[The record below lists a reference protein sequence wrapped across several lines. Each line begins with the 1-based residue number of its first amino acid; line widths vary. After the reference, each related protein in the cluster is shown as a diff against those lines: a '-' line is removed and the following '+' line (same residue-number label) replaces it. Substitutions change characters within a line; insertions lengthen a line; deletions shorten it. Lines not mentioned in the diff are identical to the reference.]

1 MSFLGGGSSGGGQT
15 QTTINQPYA
24 PAQPAL
30 NQIISEAGKIY
41 QQGPAAAG
49 YVAPTTQ
56 TTQGLAGM
64 ETMANAAQ
72 QQLADTLSGQ
82 YLNPFLQPL
91 MQKTAGDIYSNV
103 AGQFSGAGRTPGSPL
118 MQNQVTQQVA
128 QAALP
133 LAFQQY
139 NIERGNQ
146 LGIAQRAPQLTQ
158 VGAALENIQ
167 RQQNMAPFGALQ
179 QYGGM
184 VSPIA
189 SGFPIQSGQVNTRAN
204 PLTTGLGGAVLGSMI
219 PQSQIPGVFG
229 GMSGAVLGGIG
240 GLLGGLL

>member
-15 QTTINQPYA
+15 QTTTQQPYA

-56 TTQGLAGM
+56 TTQGLAQQ
-64 ETMANAAQ
+64 EAMANAAQ